1 MGSRLQDFEGEDFI
15 ISLISPDD
23 KSLNSDNVE
32 DKDTSGTF
40 AEEGLQWRFTLFSD
54 MPSWIEE
61 TLLISDA
68 DEGNIFP
75 EF

>member
-68 DEGNIFP
+68 DESNIFP